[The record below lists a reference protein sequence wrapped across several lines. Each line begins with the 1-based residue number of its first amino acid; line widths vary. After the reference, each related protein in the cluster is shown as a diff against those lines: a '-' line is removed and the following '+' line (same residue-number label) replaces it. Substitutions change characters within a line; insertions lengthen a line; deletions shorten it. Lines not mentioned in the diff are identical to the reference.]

1 MSKLLIWVNV
11 YKAWHRGS
19 GSAVEKKLVYKTRRE
34 RMAGEYGA
42 AVRRGR
48 ALCPSLIIA
57 SGLP

>member
-1 MSKLLIWVNV
+1 M

-34 RMAGEYGA
+34 RMAGKYGA

-48 ALCPSLIIA
+48 ALCPSLVIA